1 MSQIVFYSTID
12 MQNVLGTPSNGFA
25 IAYDSD
31 GVLKQKDSTG
41 LISRV
46 GYSEQ
51 YGLEDILLFNN
62 QTGTHSIILGENSLL
77 KSEIGN
83 SYINL
88 SNGYTYSVLINVSDS
103 INGTSSILMESDKF
117 QISKNNNNYDSNIT
131 ILGNTFSTSF
141 GNTLQSTNIIQD
153 NKSFKIKVNQT
164 YLGTEYNIP
173 FVIENVSDNLNGLVK
188 SSVKINSYNST
199 TNLGVYNSVLI
210 GGQNL
215 LATQSNTVYLGNT
228 VNINNQY
235 KLPSLDGTSNQVLKT
250 DGDGNAFWGYF
261 DPPSIFSLN
270 QILSVGA
277 TTGSYS
283 IVLGTSQS
291 ITTENG
297 NSAIYLDYLGI
308 TGSLIITN
316 DNITLSN
323 RISML
328 DDSLYL
334 NCASGIITTTDNLGL
349 RYDDDYSSTFDNY
362 SLVTKSYVDNLTSPN
377 YHYTYKTVYVDSLYG
392 DNSTAT
398 IGRIDLPFSTFASAS
413 QALSTLSSISG
424 VNKMYIRK
432 GSYNELI
439 ILSDNTDYYCELG
452 TNFIGYG
459 FSDDSLSVNCNIY
472 GYGKFTGLNP
482 ALEIKNSSNVNF
494 EFDSIDNNDVALKL
508 NGTGQINVRGRFIKS
523 KCDFGSAISVEGS
536 GKINLNITDGIYGA
550 YDTIYVKN
558 GFSGDLIVNS
568 KEVVCDSN
576 ISTQGNLVN
585 QGHALNVHDY
595 TTGKVVVNS
604 NLYNKNSSSLT
615 GDNSSVR
622 IGSGN
627 ITINGNIYGGEEVG
641 LFLTNGGLVTINGN
655 INSTTSLCINNQSS
669 SSLKINNSF
678 ISNNSNYT
686 ISINGESYT
695 YLLNSTLHNS
705 GVGSSIFYL
714 EGLSNLSIYNCI
726 GYTDGDDG
734 YFIFATPS
742 SANIGI
748 HNTRSNK
755 DNYSNINDIFS
766 PSGFIYDSDFY
777 IPNF

>member
-46 GYSEQ
+46 GYSDQ

-62 QTGTHSIILGENSLL
+62 QAGTHSIILGQNSLL

-88 SNGYTYSVLINVSDS
+88 SNGNTYSVLINVGNS

-117 QISKNNNNYDSNIT
+117 QISKKNNNYDSNIT

-164 YLGTEYNIP
+164 YLGTEFNIP
-173 FVIENVSDNLNGLVK
+173 FIIENVSDNLNGLVK
-188 SSVKINSYNST
+188 SSVNINSYNSI
-199 TNLGVYNSVLI
+199 TNLGVYNSVVI

-235 KLPSLDGTSNQVLKT
+235 KLPSLDGTLNQVLKT
-250 DGDGNAFWGYF
+250 DGAGNSFWGYF
-261 DPPSIFSLN
+261 DPPSTFSLN
-270 QILSVGA
+270 EVLSAGA

-283 IVLGTSQS
+283 IVLGTAQA
-291 ITTENG
+291 IITENG
-297 NSAIYLDYLGI
+297 TSAIYLDYFGV
-308 TGSLIITN
+308 TNSLVITN
-316 DNITLSN
+316 DALSTN
-323 RISML
+323 RIQLSDNDL
-328 DDSLYL
+328 LF
-334 NCASGIITTTDNLGL
+334 NCGSGIITTTDNFGL
-349 RYDDDYSSTFDNY
+349 RYSEDYSDTFVDS
-362 SLVTKSYVDNLTSPN
+362 SLVTKLYVDSITNPS
-377 YHYTYKTVYVDSLYG
+377 YHYTYKTVYVDSFYG

-398 IGRIDLPFSTFASAS
+398 IGRIDLPFLTFASAS

-452 TNFIGYG
+452 CNFNGYG

-482 ALEIKNSSNVNF
+482 ALEVKNSSNVNF
-494 EFDSIDNNDVALKL
+494 EFDSIDNIDVALKL
-508 NGTGQINVRGRFIKS
+508 SGTGEINVRGRFLKS
-523 KCDFGSAISVEGS
+523 KCDFGSAISIEGS

-558 GFSGDLIVNS
+558 GFTGDLIVNS

-585 QGHALNVHDY
+585 QGHALNVDNSVN
-595 TTGKVVVNS
+595 GKVVVNS
-604 NLYNKNSSSLT
+604 NLYNKNSASIT
-615 GDNSSVR
+615 GNNSSVR
-622 IGSGN
+622 IGSGDV
-627 ITINGNIYGGEEVG
+627 TVNGNIYGGEEVG

-686 ISINGESYT
+686 ISVKGESYT

-705 GVGSSIFYL
+705 SEDSSIFYL

-726 GYTDGDDG
+726 GYTEGDTG

-755 DNYSNINDIFS
+755 DNSSNINDIFS